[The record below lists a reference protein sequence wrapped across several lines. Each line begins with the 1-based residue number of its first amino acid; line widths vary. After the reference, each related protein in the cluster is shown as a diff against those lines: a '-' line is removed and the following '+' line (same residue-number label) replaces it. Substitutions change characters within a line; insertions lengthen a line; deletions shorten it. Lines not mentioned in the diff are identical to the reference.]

1 MRKNTLI
8 MGVVLFAIGLI
19 MWLLGRN
26 EYDKANAMAQLYGI
40 FGGSS
45 QYSAEATFWAIFTII
60 GFILFIGG
68 IILAIAGAV
77 LEEKKLPVIPNPQP
91 VTQQQIQQPV
101 QPKTNTQIKY
111 CPECGFQNKQDAKFC
126 VECGRNF

>member
-8 MGVVLFAIGLI
+8 AGIVLFTIGLI

-26 EYDKANAMAQLYGI
+26 EYDKAYAMAQLYGI
-40 FGGSS
+40 FGSSS

-60 GFILFIGG
+60 GFILFISG

-77 LEEKKLPVIPNPQP
+77 LEEKNIPNTRF
-91 VTQQQIQQPV
+91 VNQQQVQGNVQQ
-101 QPKTNTQIKY
+101 KMNTQKKY
-111 CPECGFQNKQDAKFC
+111 CTECGFKNKQDARFC
-126 VECGRNF
+126 VECGKNF

>member
-8 MGVVLFAIGLI
+8 LGIVFFVIGLI

-26 EYDKANAMAQLYGI
+26 EYDKAYAMAQLYGI

-77 LEEKKLPVIPNPQP
+77 LEEKNLTVISNPQP
-91 VTQQQIQQPV
+91 VNQYSKQVYAQPV
-101 QPKTNTQIKY
+101 TNTQVKY
-111 CPECGFQNKQDAKFC
+111 CSECGFKNKQDAKFC
-126 VECGRNF
+126 VECGKKF